1 MSVTNFVTEIETET
15 QQMDTLKISTEE
27 REAMRSFYQ
36 EERSKILARLNHVQG
51 MLEKIGD
58 TSMNI
63 EINLSGSAEG
73 ETSTADSASSTP
85 RQPKKRKGKKRGPK
99 SVWGSFIL
107 KRLQQLDK
115 PLTYNELVD
124 EAMVFFKL
132 SESKRQTVVNA
143 INNSAF
149 RLRKN
154 SERIDTFSAG
164 GREKYVA
171 LTSWF
176 DEPGKINKDYLK
188 KVSKPKA
195 RKAKA
200 SAKKKTASP
209 KARTPKMSAPVPTLD
224 KSNIPSVKVKSAEDK
239 K

>member
-1 MSVTNFVTEIETET
+1 MN
-15 QQMDTLKISTEE
+15 TLKLSTEE

-36 EERSKILARLNHVQG
+36 EERSKILSRLNHVQG

-58 TSMNI
+58 KSMNI
-63 EINLSGSAEG
+63 EINLSGDAPAKFEAE
-73 ETSTADSASSTP
+73 ETVTRTES
-85 RQPKKRKGKKRGPK
+85 QPKTRKGKKRGPK

-115 PLTYNELVD
+115 PMTYNELVD

-132 SESKRQTVVNA
+132 SETKRQTVVNA

-176 DEPGKINKDYLK
+176 DESGKINKEYLK
-188 KVSKPKA
+188 KVSKPKT
-195 RKAKA
+195 R
-200 SAKKKTASP
+200 KKKSTAAKRTAAP
-209 KARTPKMSAPVPTLD
+209 KARTPKLSAPVATLD
-224 KSNIPSVKVKSAEDK
+224 KSSIPSLKVKSAEDDN
-239 K
+239 

>member
-1 MSVTNFVTEIETET
+1 
-15 QQMDTLKISTEE
+15 MDTLKLSTEE

-36 EERSKILARLNHVQG
+36 EERSKILSRLNHVQG

-58 TSMNI
+58 KSMNI
-63 EINLSGSAEG
+63 EINLSGVAQGKSESYESAP
-73 ETSTADSASSTP
+73 SAVSKP
-85 RQPKKRKGKKRGPK
+85 AKPKGKKRGPK

-107 KRLQQLDK
+107 KRMQQLDK
-115 PLTYNELVD
+115 PMTYNELVD

-132 SESKRQTVVNA
+132 DDSKRQTVVNA

-176 DEPGKINKDYLK
+176 DEPGKINKEYLK
-188 KVSKPKA
+188 KVSKPKT
-195 RKAKA
+195 R
-200 SAKKKTASP
+200 KKKSTASKRTVPP

-224 KSNIPSVKVKSAEDK
+224 KSNIPSVKVKSAEEK
-239 K
+239 N